1 MTTDDLKFFAG
12 LSVVTLIV
20 ISLLVYLG
28 MQLNKAVGKHAA
40 DINFPLQISLTG
52 NILAACL
59 VATWV
64 YCAAIRTLKPES
76 PFGVFLQTPDGIAT
90 VAIGSILVFAIVSAV
105 LERFG
110 YPSLTKGD
118 EP

>member
-12 LSVVTLIV
+12 LSVVTIIV

-28 MQLNKAVGKHAA
+28 LKLNKALGKHAA
-40 DINFPLQISLTG
+40 AIHFPLHISLTG
-52 NILAACL
+52 NILSACL
-59 VATWV
+59 VASWV
-64 YCAAIRTLKPES
+64 YCAAIRALKPES
-76 PFGVFLQTPDGIAT
+76 PLGVVLQTPDGIAT

-110 YPSLTKGD
+110 YPSFTKGD